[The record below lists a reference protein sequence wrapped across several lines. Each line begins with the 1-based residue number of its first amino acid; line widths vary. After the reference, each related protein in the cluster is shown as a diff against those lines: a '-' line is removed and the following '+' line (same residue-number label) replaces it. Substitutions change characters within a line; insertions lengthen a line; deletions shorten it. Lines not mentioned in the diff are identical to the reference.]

1 MEQSSGRTESGA
13 RASAMRLL
21 VAREHTVIELTRKLI
36 SRGYDRLQIK
46 DVIDELS
53 VEGLQSDRRFTEV
66 YVRSRVGKGYGPA
79 HISRSLREKG
89 IDDELINE
97 YLKSTDDYWLSI
109 AKEILD
115 KRFPSQT
122 VLTDKDW
129 HRRARFL
136 SSRGFS
142 GATVY
147 KALPE
152 KQWD

>member
-1 MEQSSGRTESGA
+1 MNLAETEKIINSLVDTFVVSGN
-13 RASAMRLL
+13 
-21 VAREHTVIELTRKLI
+21 
-36 SRGYDRLQIK
+36 
-46 DVIDELS
+46 LS
-53 VEGLQSDRRFTEV
+53 LD
-66 YVRSRVGKGYGPA
+66 
-79 HISRSLREKG
+79 LREKG

-142 GATVY
+142 GATLY